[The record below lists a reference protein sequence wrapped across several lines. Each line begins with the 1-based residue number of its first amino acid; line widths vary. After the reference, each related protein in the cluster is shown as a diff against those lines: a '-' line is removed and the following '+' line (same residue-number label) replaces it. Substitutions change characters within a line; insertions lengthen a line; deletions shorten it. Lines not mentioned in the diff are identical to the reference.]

1 MPPPIIHVDHVG
13 KRFVTR
19 RPQGLQA
26 VQALQ
31 DVSFEV
37 HDREFVSILGP
48 SGCGKTTCLR
58 ILAGLAGYDEGL
70 VTVNGRPIRG
80 PGRDR
85 AVVFQSYNLFPW
97 KTVAENAEFGLKL
110 HGVAREERRKR
121 LQPYLELVGLTG
133 FEDHYPHQLSGGM
146 QQRVGIARAL
156 ATDPD
161 ILLMDEPFASIDA
174 QTRELLQDELLRIL
188 AQASKTVVF
197 ITHSIDEA
205 VYLSDRVLVFRPR
218 PGSVSHS
225 FDVPLPRPR
234 WTYKARSEPEFVRI
248 RENAWEALRS
258 GMLAAA
264 ADEPFATEGVM
275 SANQHSQ
282 FPQ

>member
-1 MPPPIIHVDHVG
+1 MPPVISLDRVG
-13 KRFVTR
+13 KAFVTKR
-19 RPQGLQA
+19 SGGPQS
-26 VQALQ
+26 VQALD
-31 DVSFEV
+31 DVTFEV
-37 HDREFVSILGP
+37 SDREFVSILGP

-58 ILAGLAGYDEGL
+58 ILAGLSGYDRGS
-70 VTVNGRPIRG
+70 VTVHGRRVTG

-97 KTVAENAEFGLKL
+97 KTVVENVEFGLKL
-110 HGVAREERRKR
+110 QGLARDERRAR
-121 LQPYLELVGLTG
+121 VRPYVELVGLSG

-188 AQASKTVVF
+188 AQARKTVLF

-218 PGSVSHS
+218 PGSVSQT

-248 RENAWEALRS
+248 REEAWEALRG

-264 ADEPFATEGVM
+264 SAT
-275 SANQHSQ
+275 SAHTEE
-282 FPQ
+282 